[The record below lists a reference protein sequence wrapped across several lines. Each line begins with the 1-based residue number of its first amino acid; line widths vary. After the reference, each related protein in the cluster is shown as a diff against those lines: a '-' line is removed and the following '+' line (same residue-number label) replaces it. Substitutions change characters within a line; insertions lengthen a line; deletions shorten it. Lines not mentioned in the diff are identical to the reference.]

1 MNRNIME
8 LSYDRRLGVKMTIP
22 SFGLENKVAIVTGS
36 GSGIGKTLA
45 LSFAEAGADVVVTEL
60 PERLAAAEET
70 ARDIQQLGQ
79 RSIFV
84 PLNVTEIA
92 SINGMVERTQQEF
105 GRIDILV
112 NNAGIII
119 RKKATEVSEQD
130 WDRVV
135 DINLKGVFFTSQAV
149 GKVMISQGGGKI
161 INMASING
169 VIGSPERSS
178 YTASKAGVVNLTR
191 TLAAEW
197 AEFGINVN
205 AIGPTYLLTPLTKTL
220 FENEDFKKSYLNRQP
235 IQRFGT
241 PEDIVGTAIYLA
253 SSASDLVTGQTI
265 MVDGGWTAV

>member
-1 MNRNIME
+1 M
-8 LSYDRRLGVKMTIP
+8 IP
-22 SFGLENKVAIVTGS
+22 SFRIEDKVAIITGS

-45 LSFAEAGADVVVTEL
+45 LSLAEAGAHIVVTEL
-60 PERLAAAEET
+60 PNRLEAAEET
-70 ARDIQQLGQ
+70 AREIRELGKQ
-79 RSIFV
+79 AFVV
-84 PLNVTEIA
+84 PLDVTNLH
-92 SINGMVERTQQEF
+92 SIEQMVETTQKEF

-130 WDRVV
+130 WDRVL

-149 GKVMISQGGGKI
+149 AKVMIQQKSGKI
-161 INMASING
+161 INMSSING
-169 VIGSPERSS
+169 MIGSPERAS

-205 AIGPTYLLTPLTKTL
+205 AIGPTYLLTPLTTTL
-220 FENEDFKKSYLNRQP
+220 FENESFKKQYLDRQP
-235 IQRFGT
+235 IKRFGT
-241 PEDIVGTAIYLA
+241 PEDLIGTAIYLA
-253 SSASDLVTGQTI
+253 SPASDLVTGQTI